1 MRVPCD
7 AGADDD
13 GRRALEPLVGEI
25 DRLDS
30 LDAFQLVD
38 GQGMAVD
45 TVTAE
50 KCVTWPAVT
59 RLQTWVAN
67 LLQIGDLGI
76 LECGCESDHARH
88 IFAIFG
94 EVVLSQAEGK
104 WRQTHVERFQKCDRA
119 CCHTATNVG
128 GKLTSD

>member
-50 KCVTWPAVT
+50 KCVTWPNITHPSKLLAHLREH
-59 RLQTWVAN
+59 RLGSSLIAAMSAFSPSMFPLKQMK
-67 LLQIGDLGI
+67 
-76 LECGCESDHARH
+76 
-88 IFAIFG
+88 FP
-94 EVVLSQAEGK
+94 
-104 WRQTHVERFQKCDRA
+104 
-119 CCHTATNVG
+119 AT
-128 GKLTSD
+128 L